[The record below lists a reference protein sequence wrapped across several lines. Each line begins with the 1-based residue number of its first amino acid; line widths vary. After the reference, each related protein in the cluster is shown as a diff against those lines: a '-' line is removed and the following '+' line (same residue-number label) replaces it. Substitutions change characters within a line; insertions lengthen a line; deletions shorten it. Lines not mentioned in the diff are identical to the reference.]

1 MDVIILKCC
10 SNAYGISKI
19 FFDKIER
26 EMEIIRETIM
36 RELDKYKKRNRDE
49 IKKDRDAR
57 NKSNEEINA

>member
-1 MDVIILKCC
+1 MEFLKF
-10 SNAYGISKI
+10 